1 MKTKAGFTLRNV
13 KGETILIPIGDNIRK
28 FNGTVLLNEVS
39 ALVWKKMQTPV
50 SRDDLLKAILDE
62 YEVEEAA
69 AATDLDAL
77 LEKLKG
83 FGVIEED

>member
-1 MKTKAGFTLRNV
+1 
-13 KGETILIPIGDNIRK
+13 
-28 FNGTVLLNEVS
+28 
-39 ALVWKKMQTPV
+39 MQTPV

-62 YEVEEAA
+62 YKVEEAA
-69 AATDLDAL
+69 AAADLDAL